1 MSQESRE
8 TLEKNK
14 RKTKSQDKKKK
25 KKGAGQ
31 GECDLTRRS
40 RVQMVNLVV
49 RMAFC

>member
-14 RKTKSQDKKKK
+14 IKTKSQDKKK

>member
-14 RKTKSQDKKKK
+14 RKTKSQDKKK